1 MRLGR
6 GQRALHN
13 LWAPLHSSLP
23 VVLSL
28 GGASGT
34 ASASFGITTGGPVF
48 ISGSASSTASGSNL
62 GLSTAVVITSLTSPG
77 TGLGANL
84 DLATSSSSGSK
95 AAPAWLGFFVL
106 DSSGSPIPTISGG
119 ANSAGAGSLSLLTP
133 TARPISGSASL
144 RGTTSLILVAAAG
157 SGFLIGNTDGSF
169 LTTDFSGDLVVA
181 QTDGSF
187 SLIVPVPA

>member
-13 LWAPLHSSLP
+13 FWAPLHSTAP
-23 VVLSL
+23 VVIAFGSSP
-28 GGASGT
+28 GV
-34 ASASFGITTGGPVF
+34 ASASYAIATGGPVF
-48 ISGSASSTASGSNL
+48 IAGSASATGSAGGLTLVVGMPLSFGGATGASS
-62 GLSTAVVITSLTSPG
+62 
-77 TGLGANL
+77 GANL
-84 DLATSSSSGSK
+84 DLATSSSAGSK

-144 RGTTSLILVAAAG
+144 RGTTSLILIASAG

-169 LTTDFSGDLVVA
+169 STSDFSGDLVLS

>member
-28 GGASGT
+28 GGSSAS
-34 ASASFGITTGGPVF
+34 ASASFGITTGGPAF
-48 ISGSASSTASGSNL
+48 ISGSASAAGSGGGLTLVVGKPLPLSGS
-62 GLSTAVVITSLTSPG
+62 A
-77 TGLGANL
+77 GASSGADL

-119 ANSAGAGSLSLLTP
+119 ANSAGAGTLSLLTP
-133 TARPISGSASL
+133 TARPISGSTTA
-144 RGTTSLILVAAAG
+144 RATTSLILVATAG

-169 LTTDFSGDLVVA
+169 STSDFSGDLVVA